1 MPTRSASS
9 RCVRLRL
16 LRISLIRCP
25 MVFIQSLPRI
35 QKFQADSRP
44 NVLRTNT
51 ARTIFKLLFTVNV
64 NSTDFLGRRCRLT
77 RSTFYSVSSQTG
89 RSCHSPSGHYRFVDV
104 WLMIPGANLS
114 RLAVVSPETTGKP
127 GEVTEWPIVPVS
139 KTGEPARVPR
149 VQIPPSP
156 LGLLERVDIL
166 P

>member
-1 MPTRSASS
+1 
-9 RCVRLRL
+9 
-16 LRISLIRCP
+16 
-25 MVFIQSLPRI
+25 
-35 QKFQADSRP
+35 
-44 NVLRTNT
+44 
-51 ARTIFKLLFTVNV
+51 
-64 NSTDFLGRRCRLT
+64 
-77 RSTFYSVSSQTG
+77 
-89 RSCHSPSGHYRFVDV
+89 
-104 WLMIPGANLS
+104 MIPGANLS